1 MNKKWRNRLAVGLCI
16 TAITNVMGGS
26 NINASTKD
34 ADEREAIM
42 ELEDLEAVKEA
53 KIIKQSEV
61 PENVIPIKFND
72 VEEAKKYIELVEE
85 NPEYEISSETL
96 FECYDIEN
104 NVIDLS
110 GVDVEKEMEMVNENE
125 QPENSSEVLSSANTY
140 TATSKKQLGAGYVH
154 IDVEYTV
161 SNQKFKAIKSISSYI
176 TGITF
181 GNSWDQKSTSKSI
194 SNNGK
199 KMSVTVKGV
208 VTHYFLLDVGLT
220 ELWSETKTYTPS
232 WTYSNHSSGGGN
244 F

>member
-16 TAITNVMGGS
+16 TAIANVMGGS

-34 ADEREAIM
+34 TDEREAIM
-42 ELEDLEAVKEA
+42 ELEDLESVKEA
-53 KIIKQSEV
+53 KVIKQSEL

-85 NPEYEISSETL
+85 NPEYEINSETL
-96 FECYDIEN
+96 YENYDIEN

-110 GVDVEKEMEMVNENE
+110 GVDVKKEMEKENENE

-140 TATSKKQLGAGYVH
+140 TATWKKQFGFGKMN
-154 IDVEYTV
+154 IDVEYTHK
-161 SNQKFKAIKSISSYI
+161 NGKFTSIKDINSYLSGVTI
-176 TGITF
+176 AH
-181 GNSWDQKSTSKSI
+181 SWEQQSTSKRIYNS
-194 SNNGK
+194 GK

-208 VTHYFLLDVGLT
+208 ATHYFVLEIGLT
-220 ELWSETKTYTPS
+220 ELYSDVRTYNPV
-232 WTYSNHSSGGGN
+232 WNYSTHSSGGGN

>member
-125 QPENSSEVLSSANTY
+125 QPENISEVLSSANTSI
-140 TATSKKQLGAGYVH
+140 ATWKEQLAVMKIN
-154 IDVEYTV
+154 IDVEYAHNNKKYT
-161 SNQKFKAIKSISSYI
+161 SIKNISSYL
-176 TGITF
+176 TGITA
-181 GNSWDQKSTSKSI
+181 GNSWEQKSTSKRI
-194 SNNGK
+194 SNNGQ

-208 VTHYFLLDVGLT
+208 LTHYLLLDVGQI
-220 ELWSETKTYTPS
+220 EACSKTKTYNPT
-232 WTYSNHSSGGGN
+232 WNYSTHSSGGGN